1 MASTSIRWL
10 LPIFSNAL
18 DGFARHRL
26 PRLAATL
33 AYYTMFSLAPVLVIA
48 LVVARAAL
56 PESGDFDVDTELFT
70 QLAATVGKSMATTI
84 QSLVTAQEG
93 VDGGGDVAASIVS
106 GVVLFIGASSMFQAL
121 QDALNTVWDIP
132 VDEVRGIVR
141 SVVRRLY
148 GVASVI
154 VIGVLMSL
162 FVVGA
167 TVVAIIASDWDGL
180 GAVVQGVNALIAFLG
195 VSVVTALVFQWL
207 PARRVP
213 WRAAWAGGV
222 LTTLML
228 GLGSLGIALLFAS
241 VNPGAA
247 FGQFAAI
254 IVLLVY
260 IYYTAQI
267 FLLGAELT
275 AAYVQVR
282 LDPGES

>member
-48 LVVARAAL
+48 LVIARAAL

-106 GVVLFIGASSMFQAL
+106 GVVLFIGASGMFQAL
-121 QDALNTVWDIP
+121 QDALNIVWDIP

-282 LDPGES
+282 LGPGES